1 MISCRILCFLS
12 SILVILNSRVVSQ
25 DVNQIIL
32 KDGQFKNILVAIHEG
47 VEENLTIIDNIKNMF
62 KSGSPVLFSATE
74 FRAFWKEILIL
85 VPRSWTRKP
94 FYEIAQSQSYNRANV
109 RIHFGDESTDPK
121 VVNHLSCGKEG
132 NNLAMTTGYVQSGTC
147 HKMDI
152 VRNWARLRWSL
163 MPEHYT
169 GDDSSEPNYI
179 HNGKCEGTRC
189 SRDLSGILADR
200 DAEVCQKNH
209 EGKCPEDCTFQDVRC
224 PDGSCSSLLFGS
236 HCEEK
241 IMKFCNKKDHNL
253 QAPNLQNKKC
263 GKSAWEV
270 LYDSEDFQNE
280 NNPSMPPGTNTEPSF
295 RILQP
300 PSTRRVV
307 LVLDISGSMN
317 IENRFNKLIQA
328 ATIFIMDLVPAG
340 SEVGLVSFHSYAESH
355 ADLREIRDGDSS
367 REDLV
372 KLLPSSTGGSTC
384 IGCGIIEAIDM
395 LVNFGGGSFGNYIF
409 LLSDGEENVH
419 PYIDDILQDIKAAG
433 VVIDTLA
440 IAQQADDQMEDLA
453 LNITGGHPFF
463 CNDLRSSACVTEA
476 LLWTIVERPHLN
488 IAQTPNVVM
497 IDDFEVP
504 SQYDSPITTV
514 LIDAEGGNDT
524 MVAVTWLD
532 FLDMK
537 VILEGPNGE
546 LIDRLHYSY
555 TVDDTTG
562 IITIRI
568 PLASPGN
575 WTIKMIHQQVSNETV
590 GLTVTTKPR
599 QKDAETVD
607 AHVILSARSIDFTKD
622 PKLGIYAIVKKG
634 HSVVKH
640 ADVEAVVENTLGSIT
655 TTIALKDHG
664 TGSDFME
671 GDGVYSGFF
680 LDFDDNGRYSV
691 TVNVLGTSP
700 KVPYS
705 TRKRRAVTPTPRSD
719 SYPFM
724 RSASGGVFVVDN
736 FTPNAPDILSPSRIQ
751 DLAYSSFS
759 YENASVVL
767 TWTAVGDDLDQGTAS
782 EYELRYSNDID
793 FLRSNF
799 TESPLVIEQQI
810 LDGNLSWISPA
821 GHSEIL
827 TILLPVLTGNLNYYF
842 SIRALDGAGN
852 KGAISNIVSVPIIE
866 PLLVTPSVP
875 FTNYTDSTTITAP
888 STERTPSQ
896 MFSDIST
903 DELSTSLPGNTD
915 YTSEGLWTT
924 DAMTGPATSPV
935 TRNKSLVTTD
945 NTTSIPVSTYP
956 ANSSVSGTVQVE
968 TQEPKTSVERSTLS
982 WTTNT
987 RTTTDND
994 SLNTT
999 QKTTSTH
1006 NYTDLPTR
1014 SAHSSVSGTIQVE
1027 TRKPKTS
1034 LESGTQS
1041 HSVSTMSKHP
1051 ITVTTDNTTSIPV
1064 STYPANRGTYSSV
1077 SGTVQVETQEPKT
1090 SVERSTLSWTTN
1102 TRTTTDNDSLNTTQ
1116 KTTST
1121 PNSTDLPTRSA
1132 HSSVSGTIQ
1141 VETRK
1146 PKTSLESGTQSH
1158 SVSTM
1163 SKHPITASTSLADVS
1178 STNYLLSTSNP
1189 SHTEPRVK
1197 TDSTLSSTEGREGSY
1212 PTDPVVGETPDPTV
1226 VDTESTLLTSTK
1238 GYEVPDTTERQ
1249 ETDNPADHGPAL
1261 AISMTI
1267 ILVAFGGTLGAA
1279 FGVAYYKKKQA
1290 RIRPRDDAADSYQS
1304 ENNNSLEFLNNDNSS
1319 EYSQA

>member
-1 MISCRILCFLS
+1 
-12 SILVILNSRVVSQ
+12 
-25 DVNQIIL
+25 
-32 KDGQFKNILVAIHEG
+32 
-47 VEENLTIIDNIKNMF
+47 MF

-179 HNGKCEGTRC
+179 HNGTCEGTRC

-209 EGKCPEDCTFQDVRC
+209 EGKCPEDCIFQDVRC

-440 IAQQADDQMEDLA
+440 ITQQADDQMEDLA

-463 CNDLRSSACVTEA
+463 CNDLRSSACVNEA

-546 LIDRLHYSY
+546 LIDRLHSSY
-555 TVDDTTG
+555 TVDHTAG

-568 PLASPGN
+568 PLALPGYWN
-575 WTIKMIHQQVSNETV
+575 IKMIHQEVFNETV

-607 AHVILSARSIDFTKD
+607 AHVILSAR
-622 PKLGIYAIVKKG
+622 V
-634 HSVVKH
+634 
-640 ADVEAVVENTLGSIT
+640 
-655 TTIALKDHG
+655 
-664 TGSDFME
+664 GSDFME
-671 GDGVYSGFF
+671 DDGVYSGFF
-680 LDFDDNGRYSV
+680 LDFNDNGRYSV
-691 TVNVLGTSP
+691 TVNVLGTST

-767 TWTAVGDDLDQGTAS
+767 TWTAVGDDLDHGTVS

-793 FLRSNF
+793 FLSSNF

-842 SIRALDGAGN
+842 SIRALDEAGN

-956 ANSSVSGTVQVE
+956 AN
-968 TQEPKTSVERSTLS
+968 R
-982 WTTNT
+982 
-987 RTTTDND
+987 
-994 SLNTT
+994 
-999 QKTTSTH
+999 
-1006 NYTDLPTR
+1006 
-1014 SAHSSVSGTIQVE
+1014 
-1027 TRKPKTS
+1027 
-1034 LESGTQS
+1034 
-1041 HSVSTMSKHP
+1041 
-1051 ITVTTDNTTSIPV
+1051 
-1064 STYPANRGTYSSV
+1064 
-1077 SGTVQVETQEPKT
+1077 
-1090 SVERSTLSWTTN
+1090 
-1102 TRTTTDNDSLNTTQ
+1102 
-1116 KTTST
+1116 
-1121 PNSTDLPTRSA
+1121 DLPTRSA